1 LHRSTIGFRGLQCQ
15 GYSSSSFA
23 ERGGVKGDNCAGEAA
38 RSMTASVAAGG
49 ARDCFAA
56 SQIAAEGSDIR
67 RLEKS
72 LIK

>member
-1 LHRSTIGFRGLQCQ
+1 
-15 GYSSSSFA
+15 
-23 ERGGVKGDNCAGEAA
+23 
-38 RSMTASVAAGG
+38 MTASVAAGG